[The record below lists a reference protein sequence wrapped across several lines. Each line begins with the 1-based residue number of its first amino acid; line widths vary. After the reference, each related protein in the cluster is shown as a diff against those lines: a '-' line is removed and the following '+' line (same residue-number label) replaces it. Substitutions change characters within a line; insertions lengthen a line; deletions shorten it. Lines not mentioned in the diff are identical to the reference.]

1 MNRRQFL
8 QGVVKMGA
16 VPAAGA
22 LLADCGPLFQDSA
35 RLNVY
40 NWSDY
45 VAPDTVANFERE
57 SGLRVR
63 YGTYESNQEML
74 AQVLGGNSGWDVVFP
89 SADFV
94 GPMRDLGLLAP
105 IRHEMLTNLGA
116 LDPAFHQP
124 PWDPELQW
132 CIPYMYGATGILYQK
147 NLVPTPRAW
156 ADLWDLR
163 LRGKITMLDDATEV
177 FGACLKKLGYSLNS
191 ADPGELRAAAIEARK
206 QKPLL
211 RAYLNAEVRDQVIA
225 GDVAAAQAWAV
236 TAAQAIAAAPDR
248 LAFAYPAEGFARFA
262 DNIAILRESRRV
274 EAAHRWIDYLLRP
287 GVAASIVQATR
298 TATCN
303 GAAYAVLPSSLR
315 EDAVLYPSV
324 EVLNRSEWFAPQS
337 TASQRLRDRLWT
349 EMKSA

>member
-1 MNRRQFL
+1 MNRRDFFATL
-8 QGVVKMGA
+8 GKTAA

-22 LLADCGPLFQDSA
+22 LLSSCGAFLNHAP

-45 VAPDTVANFERE
+45 IAPDTIPNFERE

-105 IRHEMLTNLGA
+105 IRHELLTNLAA
-116 LDPAFHQP
+116 LDPAFHHP
-124 PWDPELQW
+124 PWDPGLQW
-132 CIPYMYGATGILYQK
+132 SIPYMYGATGILYQR
-147 NLVPTPRAW
+147 NLVPTPASW
-156 ADLWDLR
+156 ADLWNPR

-177 FGACLKKLGYSLNS
+177 FGACLKKLGDSVNS
-191 ADPGELRAAAIEARK
+191 ADPSELRAAAMEADR

-211 RAYLNAEVRDQVIA
+211 RAYLNAEVRDQVVA

-236 TAAQAIAAAPDR
+236 TAAQAISAAPDR
-248 LAFAYPAEGFARFA
+248 LAFSYPTEGFARYA
-262 DNIAILRESRRV
+262 DNIAILRESRRM

-287 GVAASIVQATR
+287 QVGASIVQATR

-303 GAAYAVLPSSLR
+303 GAAYALLPALLR
-315 EDAVLYPSV
+315 QDSVLYPARD
-324 EVLNRSEWFAPQS
+324 VLRRGEWFKTQS

-349 EMKSA
+349 QMKSS

>member
-1 MNRRQFL
+1 MNRRRFL
-8 QGVVKMGA
+8 RNVIGAGV
-16 VPAAGA
+16 VPAAGF
-22 LLADCGPLFQDSA
+22 LLADCSSGP

-45 VAPDTVANFERE
+45 VAPDTIANFERE

-74 AQVLGGNSGWDVVFP
+74 AQVLSGNSGWDVVFP
-89 SADFV
+89 SADFL

-105 IRHEMLTNLGA
+105 IRHDLLTNLGA
-116 LDPAFHQP
+116 LDAAFRHP

-132 CIPYMYGATGILYQK
+132 SVPYMYGATGILYQK
-147 NLVPTPRAW
+147 SLAPAPRAW
-156 ADLWDLR
+156 ADLWEPR
-163 LRGKITMLDDATEV
+163 LGGKITMLDDATEV
-177 FGACLKKLGYSLNS
+177 FGACLKKLGYSVNS
-191 ADPGELRAAAIEARK
+191 ATGSELQAAAAEARR

-248 LAFAYPAEGFARFA
+248 LAFTYPTEGFARFA
-262 DNIAILRESRRV
+262 DNVCILRESRRV

-287 GVAASIVQATR
+287 ETAASIVEATR

-303 GAAYAVLPSSLR
+303 GAAYKLLTPALR
-315 EDAVLYPSV
+315 NDAVLYPPA
-324 EVLNRSEWFAPQS
+324 EVLQKGEWFTPQS
-337 TASQRLRDRLWT
+337 ASSQRLRDRLWT
-349 EMKSA
+349 EMKSS